1 MIESDA
7 IRWNVDR
14 QNKDKEA
21 DISREIDGDAKGMKH
36 TDSEANAKETIDLML
51 SSLKP
56 RVRIPR

>member
-1 MIESDA
+1 MTEMIESNA

-36 TDSEANAKETIDLML
+36 TDSEANAKEAIETNKKSENVI
-51 SSLKP
+51 
-56 RVRIPR
+56 

>member
-1 MIESDA
+1 MIESNA

-36 TDSEANAKETIDLML
+36 TDSEANEKETIDTNKKSENAL
-51 SSLKP
+51 
-56 RVRIPR
+56 